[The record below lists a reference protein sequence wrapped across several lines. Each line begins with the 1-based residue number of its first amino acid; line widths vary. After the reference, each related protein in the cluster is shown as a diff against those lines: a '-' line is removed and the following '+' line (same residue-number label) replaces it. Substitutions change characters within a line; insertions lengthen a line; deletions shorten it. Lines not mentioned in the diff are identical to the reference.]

1 MKFTTTKK
9 IEEMIRRKKNEIK
22 FMRMQ
27 VVVEKLFSIYN
38 GKKTIEQ
45 QQKWNKNLKI

>member
-27 VVVEKLFSIYN
+27 VAVEKLFSIYN
-38 GKKTIEQ
+38 EKKTIEQ